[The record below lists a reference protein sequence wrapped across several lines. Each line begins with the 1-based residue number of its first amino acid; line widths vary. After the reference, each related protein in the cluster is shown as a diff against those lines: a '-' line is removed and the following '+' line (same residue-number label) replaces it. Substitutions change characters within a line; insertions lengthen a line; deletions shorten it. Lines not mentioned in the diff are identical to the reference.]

1 LALCWRS
8 TYHGAPLR
16 VDARCGSSV
25 LFNSLEYLV
34 FLPIVLVGFF
44 LIPVRFRWIWLLGAS
59 WHFYASW
66 SAQYLLLFVANT
78 FVAYLA
84 GLGLGHFSGKRQR
97 RLILGG
103 AVSLLLGTLFV
114 FKYLEFFRHSLEAA
128 FVALGAPVDLPEVEV
143 VLPVGV
149 SFYTFQALAYVVDV
163 YRRQVGVS
171 FYSFQALAYVVDV
184 YRRQVP
190 VERHAGVFA
199 LYKAFFPQLVAGP
212 IERPARLLPALHR
225 PTRLDCQR
233 LASGFA
239 LVVIGLF
246 KKVVI
251 ADRLAIYV
259 NEVYGHP
266 SQYHGLTVV
275 LATYLFAFQIYCDF
289 SGYSDIAIGSARM
302 FGYDLMQNF
311 DRPYFSRSIREFWTR
326 WHISLSTWFRDYV
339 YIPLGGNRVAP
350 WRNELNIFIVFL
362 VSGLWHGASW
372 TFVVWGALHGLY
384 VLFAIWTAK
393 PRAWLARRSGLVQVG
408 WLHATFERLVVFN
421 LVAFA
426 WVFFRA
432 DSFADAWTLLGNA
445 TEMDLSWDSLLV
457 SSLNGYE
464 LAIGIIAVALM
475 TLLHAWQDRP
485 NSADFLSKLHAPLR
499 YAVLY
504 VVIGAIAVAGE
515 FNLTEFIYFQF

>member
-1 LALCWRS
+1 
-8 TYHGAPLR
+8 
-16 VDARCGSSV
+16 V

-34 FLPIVLVGFF
+34 FLPLVLFGFF
-44 LIPVRFRWIWLLGAS
+44 LIPARFRWIWLLGAS
-59 WHFYASW
+59 WYFYASW
-66 SAQYLLLFVANT
+66 SAEYLLLFVANT

-103 AVSLLLGTLFV
+103 AVGLLLGTLFV
-114 FKYLEFFRHSLEAA
+114 FKYLEFFRRSLAA
-128 FVALGAPVDLPEVEV
+128 VFVAFDAPIQLPEVEV

-163 YRRQVGVS
+163 YRRQVP
-171 FYSFQALAYVVDV
+171 A
-184 YRRQVP
+184 
-190 VERHAGVFA
+190 ERHAGVFA

-212 IERPARLLPALHR
+212 IERPARLLPELHR
-225 PTRLDCQR
+225 PTALECQR
-233 LASGFA
+233 LASGFS

-326 WHISLSTWFRDYV
+326 WHISLSSWFRDYV

-362 VSGLWHGASW
+362 LSGLWHGASW
-372 TFVVWGALHGLY
+372 TFVVWGALHGFYL
-384 VLFAIWTAK
+384 LFAIWTAK
-393 PRAWLARRSGLVQVG
+393 PRAWLAQKSGLVRLG
-408 WLHATFERLVVFN
+408 WLHAALERLVVFH

-432 DSFADAWTLLGNA
+432 DSFADAWTLIGNA
-445 TEMDLSWDSLLV
+445 AKLELSWDSLLV
-457 SSLNGYE
+457 RSLTAYE
-464 LAIGIIAVALM
+464 LTIGVVAVTLM
-475 TLLHAWQDRP
+475 TLFHAWQDRP
-485 NSADFLSKLHAPLR
+485 NSADFLSKLRLPLR
-499 YAVLY
+499 YALLY
-504 VVIGAIAVAGE
+504 VMIGFIALAGE